1 MVDVIGN
8 FSEKISGKRSLFL
21 LVIAT
26 TDVSLIPGIT
36 IAGAT
41 EELTLFTPAADA
53 EFLVLGK
60 CKVINSV
67 PVTPT
72 GIPTPAI
79 ITKASLS
86 LLNIPKLVVDAGSKI
101 KPNIP
106 YISLNGE
113 PGKDIRK
120 RSLDPITAER
130 IIENGITLG
139 NELSKNFELLV
150 IGESIAAGTTTAMAT
165 LLGLGYDAI
174 DKVSSASP
182 ENPKEIKRKVV
193 LEAIKDLPSNF
204 IDKIS
209 KLADPMLLGVAG
221 ITVGFKGNVL
231 LAGGTQ
237 MTAASAI
244 IKEINKKKMNDIGI
258 GTTRWIINDKSSDII
273 SLSKEVGVNLSYVN
287 LDFSASKFDGLKAYE
302 RGYVKEGV
310 GAGGSSLLATLNGIT
325 EANILKRIEEIYEE
339 IRV

>member
-8 FSEKISGKRSLFL
+8 FSERIKGKRSLFL

-26 TDVSLIPGIT
+26 TDVSLISGIT
-36 IAGAT
+36 VAGAT

-79 ITKASLS
+79 ISRASLS
-86 LLNIPKLVVDAGSKI
+86 FLNVPKLIIDAGARI
-101 KPNIP
+101 KPNVP

-120 RSLDPITAER
+120 GSLDPTIAER
-130 IIENGITLG
+130 IINNGIILG
-139 NELSKNFELLV
+139 NELSKDFELLV

-165 LLGLGYDAI
+165 LVGLGYDAM

-193 LEAIKDLPSNF
+193 LEAIKNLPSDF
-204 IDKIS
+204 IGKIS

-221 ITVGFKGNVL
+221 ISVGFKGNII

-244 IKEINKKKMNDIGI
+244 VKEIDKKKMNDIGI
-258 GTTRWIINDKSSDII
+258 GTTRWIINDKESDII
-273 SLSKEVGVNLSYVN
+273 SLAREVGVNLSYVN
-287 LDFSASKFDGLKAYE
+287 LDFSASKFEGLKAYE

-325 EANILKRIEEIYEE
+325 EDNILKKIEEIYEQ